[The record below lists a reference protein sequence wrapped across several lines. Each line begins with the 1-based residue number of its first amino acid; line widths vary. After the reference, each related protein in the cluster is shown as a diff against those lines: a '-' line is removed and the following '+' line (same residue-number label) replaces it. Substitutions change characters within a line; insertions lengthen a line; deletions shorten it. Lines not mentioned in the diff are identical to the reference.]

1 MKKII
6 SYITLSS
13 IFLLIACQD
22 DFLNEVPTNV
32 AKPEAIL
39 VNKNGAQ
46 VYTNGAYT
54 ATRDAIS
61 SGIPGWFNIWGVL
74 GADEIVIPGWS
85 RFIPIYM
92 HSIAPSNQVVE
103 TLWQKLYVSLG
114 KVNSVVDRVGAMTKD
129 EISVTD
135 RDKLVAEA
143 RFLRSIIN
151 FALVSS
157 WENVPLIKNESISF
171 DNLDVFQ
178 ASPLEVYKFIEADL
192 IFAKEHLESSQG
204 GGRAT
209 KGAAQA
215 LLGKVYLQMT
225 GHPIKD
231 EAYFEKAEVELKE
244 VIDSGTYELMTYYP
258 DIFTEENEQNQE
270 IIFSFGFDGPG
281 MDQGSGLGTL
291 YGPPIKASEGG
302 ASGNNWFVNLGLSGT
317 DGVPNWRVRPN
328 GPLWKKG
335 GLGKVDNAFAQP
347 YSDDD
352 IRSRNNISKIR
363 NKIEH
368 RNKISN
374 WPESLM
380 FGPARFFAPFDIDD
394 WKPWKWHN
402 IRNSNWGNDTPIDEI
417 YIRYADVLLM
427 YAEALNGQDK
437 LTQADADMTINLL
450 RARARVWPNEVK
462 TGVAADLVVGTQQ
475 HNKDEILSERRKELC
490 FEGWRRNDLVRNGVY
505 YEAINVSQDTW
516 SNGGNPKNQFN
527 ADEIRWPIPLTEIN
541 LNPNLIQNKGY

>member
-61 SGIPGWFNIWGVL
+61 SGMPGWLNIWGVL
-74 GADEIVIPGWS
+74 GADEIVVPGWS

-92 HSIAPSNQVVE
+92 HSIAPSNQDIE
-103 TLWQKLYVSLG
+103 TLWQRLYVSLG
-114 KVNSVVDRVGAMTKD
+114 KVNSVVDRVGAMTED
-129 EISVTD
+129 QILPTD

-143 RFLRSIIN
+143 RFLRAIIN

-244 VIDSGTYELMTYYP
+244 VIYSGTYELMTYYP

-291 YGPPIKASEGG
+291 YGPPIKTSEGG

-335 GLGKVDNAFAQP
+335 GLRKADNAFAQP
-347 YSDDD
+347 YSEDD
-352 IRSRNNISKIR
+352 IRSRNNISKIKN
-363 NKIEH
+363 NKQDK
-368 RNKISN
+368 NKISN

-380 FGPARFFAPFDIDD
+380 FGPARFFKAYDIDN

-437 LTQADADMTINLL
+437 LTQDDADMTINLL
-450 RARARVWPNEVK
+450 RARARVWPDEVK
-462 TGVAADLVVGTQQ
+462 TGVAADLVVGTKQ

-516 SNGGNPKNQFN
+516 SNGGNPKTQFN

>member
-61 SGIPGWFNIWGVL
+61 SGMPGWLNIWGVL
-74 GADEIVIPGWS
+74 GADEIVVPGWS

-92 HSIAPSNQVVE
+92 HSIAPSNQDIE
-103 TLWQKLYVSLG
+103 TLWQRLYVSLG
-114 KVNSVVDRVGAMTKD
+114 KVNSVVDRVGAMTED
-129 EISVTD
+129 QILPTD

-143 RFLRSIIN
+143 RFLRAIIN

-244 VIDSGTYELMTYYP
+244 VIYSGTYELMTYYP

-291 YGPPIKASEGG
+291 YGPPIKTSEGG

-335 GLGKVDNAFAQP
+335 GLRKADNTFAQP
-347 YSDDD
+347 YSEDD
-352 IRSRNNISKIR
+352 IRSRNNISKIKN
-363 NKIEH
+363 NKQDK
-368 RNKISN
+368 NKISN

-380 FGPARFFAPFDIDD
+380 FGPARFFKAYDIDN

-437 LTQADADMTINLL
+437 LTQDDADMTINLL
-450 RARARVWPNEVK
+450 RARARVWPDEVK
-462 TGVAADLVVGTQQ
+462 TGVAADLVVGTKQ

-516 SNGGNPKNQFN
+516 SNGGNPKTQFN